1 VKINIKYDKKAEE
14 LLSERLCNQSQ
25 TKPIWNELGLRDET
39 PSSILSLQKQFM
51 EDKNVKR

>member
-1 VKINIKYDKKAEE
+1 MKINVEYDKKAEE

-39 PSSILSLQKQFM
+39 PSSIISLQKQFM
-51 EDKNVKR
+51 EVQNV

>member
-1 VKINIKYDKKAEE
+1 MIKLKINVEYDKKAEE

-39 PSSILSLQKQFM
+39 PSSIISLQKQFM
-51 EDKNVKR
+51 EEK